1 MRAIFVKR
9 LYMKKYHISKKV
21 TAVLVYGRPPLVFG
35 GLCCAI
41 AVMWTQNPILYT
53 LGVVFLFTAMA
64 FDLVD
69 GWFAARFEPHPTL
82 AHLADR
88 IMDKVV
94 FAIIFPLVAV
104 GMMWRLVYITPDYQK
119 TDLLHAIFILL
130 LCIIVLIRDSFAHF
144 IRGFIQGK
152 GPEPENSEFTRL
164 RTVVAAPVAA
174 LLYATAFYIP
184 EGPPSRLYFWISWLG
199 NLPLKGMFVIEII
212 FLVINFGSI
221 AGYCRKYGA
230 TFMDELCLG
239 NELLRRRIL
248 STFPNG
254 LTVMNA
260 IMGLLSVWFANQGQ
274 VREAYLLLIG
284 AAVFDKLD
292 GAMARKL
299 GLTEPPPGNVKPP
312 RFQLGAVLDDIS
324 DGISFCIVPAWIYY
338 LVLSR
343 SDVPAISDLTVFWI
357 ASIYAVMGIVRLI
370 YFTLDTSPIPGFF
383 KGMPTPAAA
392 LLVTAPLIM
401 FSQAESPDTIRFWGY
416 CATAAMVLAAAAMNV
431 YPVRYLHLGR
441 FMDQSTW
448 FRRTSI
454 ILLLVAVFSPYT
466 GYICLLYL
474 LLYLFSPVF
483 TRRILPSRTA
493 EKPDKQALSDQA

>member
-1 MRAIFVKR
+1 
-9 LYMKKYHISKKV
+9 
-21 TAVLVYGRPPLVFG
+21 
-35 GLCCAI
+35 
-41 AVMWTQNPILYT
+41 
-53 LGVVFLFTAMA
+53 
-64 FDLVD
+64 
-69 GWFAARFEPHPTL
+69 
-82 AHLADR
+82 
-88 IMDKVV
+88 MDKVV
-94 FAIIFPLVAV
+94 YAIIFPLVAV

-144 IRGFIQGK
+144 IRGFTQGK

-199 NLPLKGMFVIEII
+199 NLPLKGLFVIEIV

-221 AGYCRKYGA
+221 ARYCRKYGA
-230 TFMDELCLG
+230 TFLDELCLG
-239 NELLRRRIL
+239 NDMLRRRIL

-260 IMGLLSVWFANQGQ
+260 IMGLLSVWFANQGR

-284 AAVFDKLD
+284 AAIFDKLD

-299 GLTEPPPGNVKPP
+299 GLTEPPAGGIKPP
-312 RFQLGAVLDDIS
+312 RFQLGGILDDIS
-324 DGISFCIVPAWIYY
+324 DGISFCVVPAWIYY

-343 SDVPAISDLTVFWI
+343 TDVPGISDMTIGWI
-357 ASIYAVMGIVRLI
+357 AVIYAAMGIARLI
-370 YFTLDTSPIPGFF
+370 YFTLDTTPIPGFF

-401 FSQAESPDTIRFWGY
+401 FSQAVQECPNTIDFWGY
-416 CATAAMVLAAAAMNV
+416 VATSAMVLAAVAMNS

-454 ILLLVAVFSPYT
+454 ILLLVAVFSPYL
-466 GYICLLYL
+466 GYICQLYL
-474 LLYLFSPVF
+474 LLYLLSPIF
-483 TRRILPSRTA
+483 TRRILPSGTGQKTNA
-493 EKPDKQALSDQA
+493 HP

>member
-1 MRAIFVKR
+1 
-9 LYMKKYHISKKV
+9 
-21 TAVLVYGRPPLVFG
+21 
-35 GLCCAI
+35 
-41 AVMWTQNPILYT
+41 
-53 LGVVFLFTAMA
+53 
-64 FDLVD
+64 
-69 GWFAARFEPHPTL
+69 
-82 AHLADR
+82 
-88 IMDKVV
+88 
-94 FAIIFPLVAV
+94 
-104 GMMWRLVYITPDYQK
+104 
-119 TDLLHAIFILL
+119 
-130 LCIIVLIRDSFAHF
+130 
-144 IRGFIQGK
+144 
-152 GPEPENSEFTRL
+152 
-164 RTVVAAPVAA
+164 
-174 LLYATAFYIP
+174 
-184 EGPPSRLYFWISWLG
+184 
-199 NLPLKGMFVIEII
+199 
-212 FLVINFGSI
+212 
-221 AGYCRKYGA
+221 
-230 TFMDELCLG
+230 
-239 NELLRRRIL
+239 
-248 STFPNG
+248 
-254 LTVMNA
+254 
-260 IMGLLSVWFANQGQ
+260 
-274 VREAYLLLIG
+274 
-284 AAVFDKLD
+284 
-292 GAMARKL
+292 
-299 GLTEPPPGNVKPP
+299 
-312 RFQLGAVLDDIS
+312 LGAVLDDIS